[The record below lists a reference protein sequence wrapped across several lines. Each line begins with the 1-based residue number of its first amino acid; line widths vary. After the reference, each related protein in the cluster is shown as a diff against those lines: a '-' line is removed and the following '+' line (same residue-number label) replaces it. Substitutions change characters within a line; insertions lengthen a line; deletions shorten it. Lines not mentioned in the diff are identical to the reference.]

1 MSCDHSFAQSCDH
14 RCVRSPEQ
22 APAVQ
27 CKNKFC
33 KHGDKCP
40 AKCTIDYMGATKGTL
55 DSVLAEMNEHVLSAV
70 RDNRAI
76 DFCYDNAR
84 RKVLRAL
91 AEKPLEMTR
100 TEQNR
105 LLERDQLLA
114 EIEREVRPALTTHK
128 DPAHAGRFLLDWLQ
142 RSNILRGQ
150 RI

>member
-1 MSCDHSFAQSCDH
+1 MSCEHSFTPS
-14 RCVRSPEQ
+14 R
-22 APAVQ
+22 Q

-40 AKCTIDYMGATKGTL
+40 DRCTIDYKCATQGML
-55 DSVLAEMNEHVLSAV
+55 ESVLAELNEHVLAAV
-70 RDNRAI
+70 RYGKPI
-76 DFCYDNAR
+76 DFCYANAR
-84 RKVLRAL
+84 RKVLL
-91 AEKPLEMTR
+91 AMEEKPLEMTR

-105 LLERDQLLA
+105 LLERDLLLA
-114 EIEREVRPALTTHK
+114 QIENEVRPALTAHK